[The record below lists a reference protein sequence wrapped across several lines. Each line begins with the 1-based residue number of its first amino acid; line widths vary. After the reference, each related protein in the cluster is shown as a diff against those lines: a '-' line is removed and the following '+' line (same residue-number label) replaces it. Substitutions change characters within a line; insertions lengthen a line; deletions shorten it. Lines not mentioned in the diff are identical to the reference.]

1 MIFKREIRTF
11 ADPKPDKGFEFKPE
25 YDVTDQR
32 SPFTTPSLLVF
43 QYLQNNPQPPQDEDE
58 EVLDIQPYDDISDY
72 GADIQALGGREKIL
86 KQNQKTKGVTSSQ
99 GTN

>member
-1 MIFKREIRTF
+1 MSFKREIRTF
-11 ADPKPDKGFEFKPE
+11 ADPKPDKGFEYKPE
-25 YDVTDQR
+25 FDVTDQR

-43 QYLQNNPQPPQDEDE
+43 QYLQNNPQPLQDENE

-86 KQNQKTKGVTSSQ
+86 KFNQKPTDAKKSK
-99 GTN
+99 